1 MCLFHLSNILYTP
14 WQVINS
20 SLSKIGAD
28 QGEYDFWCSV
38 LGNWAPHGR
47 LSEQGVYSDKHS
59 MFFY

>member
-28 QGEYDFWCSV
+28 QGEYDF
-38 LGNWAPHGR
+38 
-47 LSEQGVYSDKHS
+47 
-59 MFFY
+59 